1 MVWCLGCPNI
11 GGFPSWYISTTIDLG
26 LLSWNIQHPAWT
38 FLFDSISLLLFEIQK
53 PELYAMLSIGENR
66 CAIIKW
72 WPSLAI
78 SSASDKYA
86 PRGALLGS
94 RLVRILH
101 RLYGE
106 SSTADASNLSLS
118 YCEINNLKIVRIISS
133 NAILITV
140 KHDWCNSDSLG
151 YGTSP

>member
-1 MVWCLGCPNI
+1 MPWMSKYW
-11 GGFPSWYISTTIDLG
+11 GFSFVVYINYHRSRSSFLKYPTSSLDL
-26 LLSWNIQHPAWT
+26 
-38 FLFDSISLLLFEIQK
+38 SLWLYFSAPIFEIQK

-106 SSTADASNLSLS
+106 PSMADASNLSLS